1 MIEGAA
7 HSHPVPGGQGV
18 GDGRLRGK
26 NCVVTGAGSGI
37 GWSCAQRF
45 AADGARIAC
54 LDRDAAA
61 LQALSETLS
70 DSVVP
75 LVCDVADEASVADAF
90 ATIRQEIGGLDVA
103 VLGAGVY
110 LADDSAVHTLSLNA
124 WERTLSVNLTGM
136 FLTARETIR
145 VMLVG
150 RGGGS
155 VVFIGSPTGI
165 FGMEL
170 GMHAYS
176 ASKGGVHALARVM
189 AHEYATQGIRVN
201 VVVPGCIRTGLNE
214 TYLALPGAVDAIVT
228 KIPLGRVG
236 EPDEVAGLV
245 AWLGS
250 DDSAYATGGMFTIDG
265 GLTAA

>member
-1 MIEGAA
+1 
-7 HSHPVPGGQGV
+7 
-18 GDGRLRGK
+18 
-26 NCVVTGAGSGI
+26 
-37 GWSCAQRF
+37 
-45 AADGARIAC
+45 

-61 LQALSETLS
+61 LESLSETLR

-75 LVCDVADEASVADAF
+75 LVCDVGNEASVADAF
-90 ATIRQEIGGLDVA
+90 GTIRHEFPALDVA

-110 LADDSAVHTLSLNA
+110 LRDDSAVHTLGLHA
-124 WERTLSVNLTGM
+124 WEQTMLANLTGM
-136 FLTARETIR
+136 FLTARESVR
-145 VMLVG
+145 VMLAG
-150 RGGGS
+150 SGGGS

-189 AHEYATQGIRVN
+189 AHEYATHGIRVN

-214 TYLALPGAVDAIVT
+214 GYFAVPGAVDGIVA

-236 EPDEVAGLV
+236 EPEEVASLV
-245 AWLGS
+245 AWLAS
-250 DDSAYATGGMFTIDG
+250 DDSSYATGGLFTIDG
-265 GLTAA
+265 GLTAV